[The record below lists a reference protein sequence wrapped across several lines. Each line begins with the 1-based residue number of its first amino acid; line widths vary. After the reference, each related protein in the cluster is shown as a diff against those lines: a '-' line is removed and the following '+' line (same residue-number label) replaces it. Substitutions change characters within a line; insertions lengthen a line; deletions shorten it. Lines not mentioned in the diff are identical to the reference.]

1 MPAKGARVTT
11 AKQLQGKKGT
21 GRKDLHPESRRV
33 KQAARVELRTKRV
46 TEDRKTRAKL
56 EQEKIDRLLWF
67 IREMDPNKSAL
78 TIDELHEVA
87 QQYLARLDGQLEE
100 EKSLRRP
107 GRLMSKRQQE
117 IEATK
122 AREELQ
128 YTKEGLVMPD
138 LCDEESVQ
146 SARYWD
152 EQLRGSAGYYSR
164 IRLIRLFKGEKEVA
178 VEQKGEPLGPNTE
191 AEQPAQ
197 ETSAQDEVVMEE

>member
-1 MPAKGARVTT
+1 MFVCFHST
-11 AKQLQGKKGT
+11 
-21 GRKDLHPESRRV
+21 V
-33 KQAARVELRTKRV
+33 
-46 TEDRKTRAKL
+46 
-56 EQEKIDRLLWF
+56 DRLLWF

-128 YTKEGLVMPD
+128 YTKEGLGGCSPG
-138 LCDEESVQ
+138 Q
-146 SARYWD
+146 
-152 EQLRGSAGYYSR
+152 QL
-164 IRLIRLFKGEKEVA
+164 
-178 VEQKGEPLGPNTE
+178 T
-191 AEQPAQ
+191 
-197 ETSAQDEVVMEE
+197 